1 MKREV
6 RITLP
11 KVTLAELVAEVVAK
25 RQKLDP
31 GYVCSFAMTADG
43 EMVCCFSW
51 PPKGDG

>member
-11 KVTLAELVAEVVAK
+11 QSALAELIADVVAK

-43 EMVCCFSW
+43 EMVCCYSW
-51 PPKGDG
+51 PQKTVA